1 MRPISEESLS
11 YAVAPEMLGLGEKV
25 LVVTV
30 MGTPVTDGIVT
41 AVYKTGAVQIRETP
55 QPLGSGG
62 VDRIYDSGIYRFVPA
77 DLPDV
82 QEYIDAKSLAEK
94 TDDSAASRERDSEAV
109 DRIDIDKLPADL
121 KKQIKG
127 LENLEQSQVDRIVS
141 AVSDAALGAMKAV
154 GVKDSDTYARVVAI
168 QNAVMPLLVNK

>member
-1 MRPISEESLS
+1 M
-11 YAVAPEMLGLGEKV
+11 
-25 LVVTV
+25 
-30 MGTPVTDGIVT
+30 
-41 AVYKTGAVQIRETP
+41 
-55 QPLGSGG
+55 
-62 VDRIYDSGIYRFVPA
+62 
-77 DLPDV
+77 
-82 QEYIDAKSLAEK
+82 AEK